1 MPSLVIKNTAAVVL
15 HGILDGW
22 CFGMQLPF
30 IINITS
36 YVRSCQHSFC
46 YCKTKLCSNK
56 AYNVLHCSICSL
68 TLLFISFL
76 CIFWMFF
83 GLAVIFQVTAVTF
96 VKLHIFGAL
105 ELCISKLKLQA
116 FFFQRVLQSDKQD
129 VRV

>member
-1 MPSLVIKNTAAVVL
+1 
-15 HGILDGW
+15 
-22 CFGMQLPF
+22 
-30 IINITS
+30 
-36 YVRSCQHSFC
+36 
-46 YCKTKLCSNK
+46 
-56 AYNVLHCSICSL
+56 
-68 TLLFISFL
+68 
-76 CIFWMFF
+76 MFF